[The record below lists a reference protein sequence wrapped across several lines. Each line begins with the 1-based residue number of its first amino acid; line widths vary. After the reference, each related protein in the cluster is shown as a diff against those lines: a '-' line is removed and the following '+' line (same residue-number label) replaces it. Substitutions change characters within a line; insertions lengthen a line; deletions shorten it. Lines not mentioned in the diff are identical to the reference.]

1 MVQPKKQTIKIVM
14 QIRGAQGRIP
24 ISEVVSHRSSS
35 LILVSSVFEPNTALL
50 AMKSQHLM
58 SSFI

>member
-14 QIRGAQGRIP
+14 QIRGARGRIP

-35 LILVSSVFEPNTALL
+35 LILFEPNTALL